1 MSNTTNA
8 VMIFIGG
15 MAVGSL
21 ITVGIMKK
29 FGCNAPNS
37 SVEDTSINDISD
49 DPFTPKKDKPSYADK
64 KSVNTHKRNYTSP
77 FVKPDLDEVS
87 KRYGNDDFD
96 KEMAAREHPEDDI
109 PEESEQTEA
118 RRAKSTLDQESDPK
132 DLRERGD
139 ETEEEDDEELEIGEA
154 SSYHF
159 SPDDLELEE
168 IDGYGHVVCELHSKR
183 SSSLI
188 YLISDEFLGEI
199 YPIESLTYYERD
211 NVLCDKN
218 DAVVDDISM
227 VVGDALEHFGDHCGD
242 KDMVY
247 VRNCSISME
256 YEITR
261 VNGYYAAK
269 IYGIKDEDFEG
280 GAMAKIP
287 RKSRKKHAKATE
299 DGEEE

>member
-1 MSNTTNA
+1 MPNTSNS

-15 MAVGSL
+15 AAVGSL
-21 ITVGIMKK
+21 ITVGVMKK
-29 FGCNAPNS
+29 FGYNIYRTAIEDS
-37 SVEDTSINDISD
+37 SEETDISNEGGN
-49 DPFTPKKDKPSYADK
+49 FKKDKPSYIDK
-64 KSVNTHKRNYTSP
+64 KSVNTHKRNYASP
-77 FVKPDLDEVS
+77 FTKPDLDEIS
-87 KRYGNDDFD
+87 KKYGNEDFN
-96 KEMAAREHPEDDI
+96 KEMAAREHPEDDA
-109 PEESEQTEA
+109 PEVE
-118 RRAKSTLDQESDPK
+118 RAKSTLDPESDPK

-139 ETEEEDDEELEIGEA
+139 EEDSEDDDELELSEA

-218 DAVVDDISM
+218 DSVVDDISM

-299 DGEEE
+299 DDEE